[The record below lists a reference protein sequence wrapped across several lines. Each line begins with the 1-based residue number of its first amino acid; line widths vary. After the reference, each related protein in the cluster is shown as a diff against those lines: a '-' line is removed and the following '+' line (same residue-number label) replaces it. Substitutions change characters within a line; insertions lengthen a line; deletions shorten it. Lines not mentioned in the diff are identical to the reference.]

1 MTLQYS
7 KNHATLGNFSDQ
19 DGPRIVKRY
28 KDDDDHL
35 SDDHI
40 SSGSS
45 LFNSFLLPGSR
56 ITKIKSKK
64 DKKPQN
70 RKSHQ
75 ANGIEWADR
84 EEGSNLAQRVSHEH
98 I

>member
-40 SSGSS
+40 SSDGA
-45 LFNSFLLPGSR
+45 LSFVRSLPGSR
-56 ITKIKSKK
+56 ITTIKSKK

-75 ANGIEWADR
+75 ANGIE
-84 EEGSNLAQRVSHEH
+84 
-98 I
+98 